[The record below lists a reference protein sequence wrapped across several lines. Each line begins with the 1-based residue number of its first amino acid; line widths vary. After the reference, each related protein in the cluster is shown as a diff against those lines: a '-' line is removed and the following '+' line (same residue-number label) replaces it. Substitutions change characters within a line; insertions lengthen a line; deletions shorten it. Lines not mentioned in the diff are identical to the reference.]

1 MGHGIRLI
9 ILTATMFAVLS
20 ASAAAEVKTDALPAE
35 ELPQPQSI
43 VQPKQDQDKHQN
55 KSQPQIKAADTAQQV
70 SPSEQKTE
78 AISEKPKDAAQSSEK
93 TLIIKSSPEQ
103 PADQLVIKQ
112 GTPNQ
117 QQMPLSMSYP
127 SNEKGIKAIER
138 SFVLFKDTM
147 RSRFTMW
154 LERSGKYVKIMK
166 DVLKERKMPDELV
179 FLPLIESGFNTNAY
193 SRARAVG
200 PWQFISGT
208 AKRYGLVMDWW
219 RDERKDPIKSTR
231 AAADYLT
238 DLYKM
243 FGSWKLALAA
253 YNAGEGRIA
262 RAMKKSNANDY
273 WDLLDKKQ
281 LPAETSEYVPRYI
294 AATLI
299 ANTPEDHGFVDLA
312 FQQPLIFDEV
322 TLRRPVDIQVI
333 AACADT
339 TVEGIRELNPELRR
353 WSTPPNMTEYKVRIP
368 AGTKDFFMDN
378 YTAMPEDDLFSV
390 EKYVVKKG
398 DTIKKIVKKTSTPMQ
413 AMLSMNS
420 LSGIES
426 LKPGEVVLLP
436 PEGKFSPDLDDRM
449 AEKKKAVKI
458 AKKPKKSRTKKELA
472 SNKKSRVKKE
482 LVNDK
487 KTGRKSTKT
496 KTKKT

>member
-1 MGHGIRLI
+1 
-9 ILTATMFAVLS
+9 
-20 ASAAAEVKTDALPAE
+20 
-35 ELPQPQSI
+35 
-43 VQPKQDQDKHQN
+43 
-55 KSQPQIKAADTAQQV
+55 
-70 SPSEQKTE
+70 
-78 AISEKPKDAAQSSEK
+78 
-93 TLIIKSSPEQ
+93 
-103 PADQLVIKQ
+103 
-112 GTPNQ
+112 
-117 QQMPLSMSYP
+117 MSYP
-127 SNEKGIKAIER
+127 SSEKGVKAIER
-138 SFVLFKDTM
+138 SFVLFKDTI
-147 RSRFTMW
+147 RSRFAIW
-154 LERSGKYVKIMK
+154 LERSGKYIEIMK
-166 DVLKERKMPDELV
+166 GVLKERKMPDELV

-193 SRARAVG
+193 SSARAVG

-273 WDLLDKKQ
+273 WELLDKKQ
-281 LPAETSEYVPRYI
+281 LPAETREYVPRYI

-299 ANTPEDHGFVDLA
+299 ANTPEDHGFTDLV
-312 FQQPLIFDEV
+312 FQQPLDFEEIIL
-322 TLRRPVDIQVI
+322 TRPVDLVVI
-333 AACADT
+333 AACSDT
-339 TVEGIRELNPELRR
+339 TLDIIRELNPELRR

-378 YTAMPEDDLFSV
+378 YNAMPEDELFSV

-398 DTIKKIVKKTSTPMQ
+398 DTIKKIVKKTNTPIQ

-436 PEGKFSPDLDDRM
+436 PDGKFSPDLDDKM
-449 AEKKKAVKI
+449 AGKKKLVKV
-458 AKKPKKSRTKKELA
+458 AKKPKKSGTKKELA
-472 SNKKSRVKKE
+472 GNKRSKVKKE

-487 KTGRKSTKT
+487 KTGKKSTKT